1 MTDLFP
7 KDLPIS
13 ARGVPCGPEGLQ
25 LPLTGSGELRDSPA
39 GCRAQAEADLDR
51 LDTPACEEDRCR
63 CALSAAAWLSRA
75 ERLERQEAQPGPNA
89 GEPTMAGRSDAA
101 P

>member
-7 KDLPIS
+7 KNVPVS
-13 ARGVPCGPEGLQ
+13 AHAVSTGTEGPQ
-25 LPLTGSGELRDSPA
+25 LLSTGSGELRDSAA

-51 LDTPACEEDRCR
+51 LDAPACEEDRCR

-75 ERLERQEAQPGPNA
+75 ERLERLEAGPAPHA
-89 GEPTMAGRSDAA
+89 GEAMMAGA
-101 P
+101 PR

>member
-13 ARGVPCGPEGLQ
+13 ARGVSSGPDGLQ
-25 LPLTGSGELRDSPA
+25 SPSTGSSELQDSPA
-39 GCRAQAEADLDR
+39 GCRARAEADLDR
-51 LDTPACEEDRCR
+51 LETPACEEDRCR

-75 ERLERQEAQPGPNA
+75 ERLERLEAQPGPNA
-89 GEPTMAGRSDAA
+89 GEARMAGGSNAA
-101 P
+101 R